1 MVRSDNRLYTIT
13 LSRGSFVVRYCTT
26 IVLSTFTRTTHVARH
41 LSGYHEHT
49 IQADSPAAAQ
59 RTSRE
64 CSARGVCSQ
73 FAVCETIAG
82 KIRNRIIK
90 KKLHEQSRVCGIP
103 CKCLLFDRFRFI
115 SCFFSLRLSIF
126 FFFFSFI
133 LSIYIYIF
141 YWINRQSR

>member
-13 LSRGSFVVRYCTT
+13 LSRGSFVVRYSTT

-49 IQADSPAAAQ
+49 IQADSPAATQ

-90 KKLHEQSRVCGIP
+90 KKKLHEHSCVCGIP
-103 CKCLLFDRFRFI
+103 CKCLLFDRFRFVP
-115 SCFFSLRLSIF
+115 CFFSRRLSFFVF
-126 FFFFSFI
+126 FF
-133 LSIYIYIF
+133 IY
-141 YWINRQSR
+141 

>member
-90 KKLHEQSRVCGIP
+90 KKSCTSRVVCAEYHASAFY
-103 CKCLLFDRFRFI
+103 LTDSVSFRV
-115 SCFFSLRLSIF
+115 FSLVVSPF
-126 FFFFSFI
+126 FFLFFFYTKYI
-133 LSIYIYIF
+133 HIYILLD
-141 YWINRQSR
+141 Q

>member
-90 KKLHEQSRVCGIP
+90 KKVARAESCMRNTMQVPSIWPIPFHFVFFLSSSLH
-103 CKCLLFDRFRFI
+103 
-115 SCFFSLRLSIF
+115 F

>member
-26 IVLSTFTRTTHVARH
+26 IVLSTFTRTTRVARH
-41 LSGYHEHT
+41 LSGYHEHM
-49 IQADSPAAAQ
+49 IQADSPAATK

-90 KKLHEQSRVCGIP
+90 KKSCTSTAVCAEYHASAFYLTDSVLFRVFSLFVSP
-103 CKCLLFDRFRFI
+103 FLLFL
-115 SCFFSLRLSIF
+115 FFLLSIC
-126 FFFFSFI
+126 
-133 LSIYIYIF
+133 IF

>member
-13 LSRGSFVVRYCTT
+13 LSRGSFVVRYSTT

-49 IQADSPAAAQ
+49 IQADSPAATQ

-90 KKLHEQSRVCGIP
+90 KKKSCTSTAVCAEYHASAFYLTDSVSLRV
-103 CKCLLFDRFRFI
+103 
-115 SCFFSLRLSIF
+115 FSLVVSPFLF
-126 FFFFSFI
+126 FFF
-133 LSIYIYIF
+133 IY
-141 YWINRQSR
+141 